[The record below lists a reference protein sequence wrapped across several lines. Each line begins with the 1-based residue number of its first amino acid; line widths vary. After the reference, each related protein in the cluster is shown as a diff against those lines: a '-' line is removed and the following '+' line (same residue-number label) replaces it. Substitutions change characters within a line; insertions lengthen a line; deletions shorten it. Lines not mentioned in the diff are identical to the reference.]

1 MIIYEA
7 PSAEYMFLKEVRGKI
22 ECDHWIGADRFVFQR
37 YKGLMPGSIT
47 IGPGRSSPVAAS
59 TTTLAILGIELAL
72 VDSPKRWYVLDVCMN
87 GSIVLLNSENGVSQW
102 DPAFPGDV
110 FLSETFHDFKDIVPR
125 ALNNDL
131 TWNIGFIPN
140 SATCELYAVYSHTSD
155 SVFPRDIFYIDPNTL
170 DQHFVYTLKDED
182 ESRSADIVW
191 SGDWIGDPNN
201 GIIAVSENDPQT
213 GHTKYISII
222 NLSSGNKTV
231 IADSQT
237 KGRSEDFDRLD
248 VLAWLP

>member
-1 MIIYEA
+1 
-7 PSAEYMFLKEVRGKI
+7 
-22 ECDHWIGADRFVFQR
+22 
-37 YKGLMPGSIT
+37 
-47 IGPGRSSPVAAS
+47 
-59 TTTLAILGIELAL
+59 
-72 VDSPKRWYVLDVCMN
+72 
-87 GSIVLLNSENGVSQW
+87 
-102 DPAFPGDV
+102 
-110 FLSETFHDFKDIVPR
+110 
-125 ALNNDL
+125 
-131 TWNIGFIPN
+131 
-140 SATCELYAVYSHTSD
+140 
-155 SVFPRDIFYIDPNTL
+155 
-170 DQHFVYTLKDED
+170 
-182 ESRSADIVW
+182 VW